1 MTRFFLAA
9 VLIGSLLTS
18 CTNGTDTRT
27 LDDFVNAFEAEYSLD
42 DFDTPAYEF
51 IGAEAGVMFYVN
63 GRVFKIYQFA
73 DTKAYD
79 EALTK
84 FPDLISSMAKNELF
98 VAEASSDSKDL
109 LEFFKSIPKKIKKKV
124 VEDQGE
130 MVAEEEEY
138 DSIAREQDEKRL
150 QDEKRQED
158 ERNLPSYTAEQ
169 YYNLWAD
176 NKLKAEQLYK
186 GKKMKI
192 TGVVREIG
200 KSNSLVSFDEL
211 PCVKLESRYVYG
223 TAASNLVCLFP
234 ENAIN
239 NIINLEKGKK
249 VTIIGYSVDQ
259 HYLEKCYLFVE
270 TLASTQSNPLLSKY
284 KLTWGAS
291 IQTVQEAFAKV
302 WSYEGEETN
311 SLWEPTKDR
320 REDWEQY
327 ASVGVRVF
335 CTAGLGDDC
344 FYFYQDKL
352 YKITSYDNAN
362 EENLIYFDSNVEKQ
376 VQALQEKK

>member
-1 MTRFFLAA
+1 MKKTIFFLLTALM
-9 VLIGSLLTS
+9 VSLLTS
-18 CTNGTDTRT
+18 CTNETDTRT
-27 LDDFVNAFEAEYSLD
+27 LDDFVDAFEAEYALD
-42 DFDTPAYEF
+42 EFDTPAYAF

-63 GRVFKIYQFA
+63 GRIFKIYQFA

-79 EALTK
+79 EALAK
-84 FPDLISSMAKNELF
+84 FPDIISSMTKNELF

-109 LEFFKSIPKKIKKKV
+109 LEFFKSIPKNPKEIKKKT
-124 VEDQGE
+124 VEDKGE
-130 MVAEEEEY
+130 IVAEEDEY
-138 DSIAREQDEKRL
+138 NSIAREQE
-150 QDEKRQED
+150 EKRQEE

-200 KSNSLVSFDEL
+200 KSHSLVSFDEL
-211 PCVKLESRYVYG
+211 PYVKLESRYVYG

-239 NIINLEKGKK
+239 SIINLEKGGK
-249 VTIIGYSVDQ
+249 VTIIGYSTDQ
-259 HYLEKCYLFVE
+259 HYLEKCYLFVDAS
-270 TLASTQSNPLLSKY
+270 ASTRGNSLLSEY

-291 IQTVQEAFAKV
+291 IQTVHNAFEKR
-302 WSYEGEETN
+302 WTFDDGEPAC
-311 SLWEPTKDR
+311 SLWELTKER
-320 REDWEQY
+320 REDWEKY
-327 ASVGVRVF
+327 ASIGVKVF
-335 CTAGLGDDC
+335 APTCEFDEL

-352 YKITSYDNAN
+352 YKITQYDYAN
-362 EENLIYFDSNVEKQ
+362 EEELIYFDQNVEKQ
-376 VQALQEKK
+376 VRVLQEKK

>member
-130 MVAEEEEY
+130 
-138 DSIAREQDEKRL
+138 EKEL
-150 QDEKRQED
+150 Q
-158 ERNLPSYTAEQ
+158 
-169 YYNLWAD
+169 
-176 NKLKAEQLYK
+176 
-186 GKKMKI
+186 GK
-192 TGVVREIG
+192 
-200 KSNSLVSFDEL
+200 
-211 PCVKLESRYVYG
+211 PY
-223 TAASNLVCLFP
+223 
-234 ENAIN
+234 
-239 NIINLEKGKK
+239 
-249 VTIIGYSVDQ
+249 
-259 HYLEKCYLFVE
+259 
-270 TLASTQSNPLLSKY
+270 
-284 KLTWGAS
+284 
-291 IQTVQEAFAKV
+291 
-302 WSYEGEETN
+302 
-311 SLWEPTKDR
+311 
-320 REDWEQY
+320 
-327 ASVGVRVF
+327 
-335 CTAGLGDDC
+335 
-344 FYFYQDKL
+344 
-352 YKITSYDNAN
+352 
-362 EENLIYFDSNVEKQ
+362 
-376 VQALQEKK
+376 